1 MKALTK
7 AGEKSTPAYTVSSY
21 VGNGSADGTFVAG
34 GFSPRAVIMKNFHT
48 NPIHAVYVKQVG
60 PLWHVRI
67 TEELDGA
74 RWFLR
79 KNDAVA
85 FIVGL
90 RMQRDDLTGI
100 EEALQQLE

>member
-34 GFSPRAVIMKNFHT
+34 GFSPCAVIMKNFHT

>member
-1 MKALTK
+1 
-7 AGEKSTPAYTVSSY
+7 
-21 VGNGSADGTFVAG
+21 
-34 GFSPRAVIMKNFHT
+34 MKNFYT
-48 NPIHAVYVKQVG
+48 NPIHAVVVKQIG
-60 PLWHVRI
+60 PLWNVRI
-67 TEELDGA
+67 TDEPDGA